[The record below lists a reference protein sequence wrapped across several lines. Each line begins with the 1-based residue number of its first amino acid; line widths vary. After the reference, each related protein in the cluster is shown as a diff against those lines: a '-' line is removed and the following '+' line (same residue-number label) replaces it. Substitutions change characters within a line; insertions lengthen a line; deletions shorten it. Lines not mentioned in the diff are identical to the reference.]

1 MTILARSEI
10 LKEIEAGRIRI
21 TPYQEA
27 MVGPAS
33 VDLHLSDVFRV
44 FRYLKKNV
52 PVTRESDFKDATRGL
67 RVAPGDFLLL
77 KPGETV
83 LGITRE
89 RIELADDLCGWLEGR
104 SSFARLGLLVHISA
118 SFMQPGLANH
128 QVLEMSNFG
137 PVPLEIYPDTP
148 VCQFIFQRTDGHGIY
163 SGRFKEQTPERFLA
177 DTSTF

>member
-10 LKEIEAGRIRI
+10 LKEIGSGRIRV
-21 TPYQEA
+21 TPYDEKL
-27 MVGPAS
+27 VGPAS
-33 VDLHLSDVFRV
+33 IDLHLADVFRV
-44 FRYLKKNV
+44 FRYIKHNLKV
-52 PVTRESDFKDATRGL
+52 DHEADFKEATRGI

-89 RIELADDLCGWLEGR
+89 RIELPNDICGWLEGR

-137 PVPLEIYPDTP
+137 PVPLEIYPDIP
-148 VCQFIFQRTDGHGIY
+148 ICQFIFQRTAGTGTYTGRY
-163 SGRFKEQTPERFLA
+163 SGQTPERFLA
-177 DTSTF
+177 DE